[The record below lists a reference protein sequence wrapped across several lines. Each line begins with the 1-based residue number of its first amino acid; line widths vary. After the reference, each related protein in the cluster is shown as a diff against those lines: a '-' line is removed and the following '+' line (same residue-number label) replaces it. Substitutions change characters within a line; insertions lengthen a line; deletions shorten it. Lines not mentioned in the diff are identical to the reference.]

1 MGKLRWG
8 LAFALL
14 FAVSVS
20 LVQAITVSSGACS
33 GGGCAGGSETWSVNH
48 GVVSGTSKTTISFA
62 SGAPLYN
69 VGLNIDAEGR
79 EVDSSLKFAQN
90 YWASGRAGVDVDA
103 NADVRNF
110 GKVLGSQTGWTLGC
124 PNVNVKLNY
133 EGTDNFDENIV
144 QRNTIIGA
152 RTASVTNTALISST
166 AGTKDITQSTT
177 FNAYGADSK
186 NLFSENI
193 IEGTH
198 GTPAT
203 GDIFNI
209 AQSNMVNAKGL
220 NIKTDL
226 INEANA
232 ESLYDTKITQTNLD
246 CNTLLGKTG
255 TYSQTGQN
263 SALLKSDAG
272 NILGSQT
279 NYQKATEWYSN
290 HYSQVG
296 NNLLDA
302 NAFINVDVKQ
312 KNTQVAISRRKAI
325 TDS

>member
-1 MGKLRWG
+1 MIKIGKLRWG
-8 LAFALL
+8 LAFVLL

-20 LVQAITVSSGACS
+20 LVQAISVSSGACS
-33 GGGCAGGSETWSVNH
+33 SGGCASGSETWSVNH
-48 GVVSGTSKTTISFA
+48 GVVSGSSKTTISFA
-62 SGAPLYN
+62 TGAPLYN
-69 VGLNIDAEGR
+69 VVLNIDAEGR
-79 EVDSSLKFAQN
+79 GVDSSLKFAQN

-110 GKVLGSQTGWTLGC
+110 GKVLGSQTGWTFGC

-133 EGTDNFDENIV
+133 EGTDNIDENIV
-144 QRNTIIGA
+144 QRNNIIGA
-152 RTASVTNTALISST
+152 RTASMTNTAIISST
-166 AGTKDITQSTT
+166 AGAKDIAQSTI
-177 FNAYGADSK
+177 FNTYSADSK
-186 NLFSENI
+186 NLFSENLI
-193 IEGTH
+193 DGTQ

-209 AQSNMVNAKGL
+209 AQINVVNARGL

-232 ESLYDTKITQTNLD
+232 ESLYDTKIAQANLD
-246 CNTLLGKTG
+246 FNTPLGKTG
-255 TYSQTGQN
+255 TDSQTGQN
-263 SALLKSDAG
+263 SALLKSIAG

-279 NYQKATEWYSN
+279 NYQRATKWYSN

-296 NNLLDA
+296 NNLLDT

-312 KNTQVAISRRKAI
+312 KNTQVLQ
-325 TDS
+325 

>member
-1 MGKLRWG
+1 MSKLRWG
-8 LAFALL
+8 LTFAL
-14 FAVSVS
+14 FIAVSVS
-20 LVQAITVSSGACS
+20 LVQAITVSSEACS
-33 GGGCAGGSETWSVNH
+33 GGGCARGSETWSLNH
-48 GVVSGTSKTTISFA
+48 GAVSGSSKTTISFA

-69 VGLNIDAEGR
+69 VALNIDAEGSG
-79 EVDSSLKFAQN
+79 VDSSLKFAQN

-124 PNVNVKLNY
+124 TNVNVKLNY

-144 QRNTIIGA
+144 QRNNIIGA
-152 RTASVTNTALISST
+152 RTASVTNTVLVSSN
-166 AGTKDITQSTT
+166 AGIKDITQSTT
-177 FNAYGADSK
+177 FNAYGANSK
-186 NLFSENI
+186 NLLSENI
-193 IEGTH
+193 VDGTH

-203 GDIFNI
+203 GDVFNI
-209 AQSNMVNAKGL
+209 AQSNVVNAKGL

-232 ESLYDTKITQTNLD
+232 ESLYDTKITQTNFD
-246 CNTLLGKTG
+246 FNTLLGKTG
-255 TYSQTGQN
+255 TDSQTGQN
-263 SALLKSDAG
+263 IALLKSGSG

-279 NYQKATEWYSN
+279 NYQRASEWYSN
-290 HYSQVG
+290 DYSQVG

-312 KNTQVAISRRKAI
+312 KNTQVESHDIKL
-325 TDS
+325 